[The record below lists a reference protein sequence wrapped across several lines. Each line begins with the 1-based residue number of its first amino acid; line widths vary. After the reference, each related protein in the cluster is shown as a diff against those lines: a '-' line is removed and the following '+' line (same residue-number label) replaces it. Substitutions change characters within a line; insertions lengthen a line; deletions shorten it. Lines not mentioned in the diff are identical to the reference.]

1 MSESCVSAMPPRTI
15 DGDDDVRRASTVVDV
30 RANRVIFA
38 RTHTTHDFFF
48 VVNRTVHIDQSID
61 HVCVLDDDIDD
72 DDARRRR

>member
-1 MSESCVSAMPPRTI
+1 MCVRDAAARAK
-15 DGDDDVRRASTVVDV
+15 DGDDDVRRASAVVDV

-61 HVCVLDDDIDD
+61 HVCVLDDDIHDD